1 MTRRLRSIL
10 LLSLLL
16 LAAAAIAGVARP
28 REGRAADTPAT
39 PVKTVT
45 VSGAG
50 SITTVP
56 DRASFDFTAD
66 TQAATAQAALAKNAS
81 AAAAMIAAI
90 KQAGVAD
97 ADIQTGQVSISPRLN
112 DAGTDVLGYTAS
124 NTVTATIAIAKA
136 GPLVDAA
143 VGAGATGV
151 TGPTLTRSDSDA
163 LYDKA
168 LEAAVANASDK
179 AKTLAAAAGLS
190 VGAVQTIVEGSQQ
203 PVVFAAAGK
212 MDATGSTPIE
222 AGSQEIDATVT
233 VTYALS

>member
-28 REGRAADTPAT
+28 REGRAADTPTT
-39 PVKTVT
+39 PAKTVT

-50 SITTVP
+50 SVTTVP
-56 DRASFDFTAD
+56 DRASFDFTVD
-66 TQAATAQAALAKNAS
+66 TQAATARSALAQNAA

-90 KQAGVAD
+90 KNAGVAD
-97 ADIQTGQVSISPRLN
+97 ADLQTGQVSLSPRLN
-112 DAGTDVLGYTAS
+112 DAGTEVLGYTAS
-124 NTVTATIAIAKA
+124 NTVSATIAIAKA
-136 GPLVDAA
+136 GALVDAA

-151 TGPTLTRSDSDA
+151 SGPTLTRSDSDA

-168 LEAAVANASDK
+168 LQSAVANAAEK
-179 AKTLAAAAGLS
+179 AKALAAAAGLTL
-190 VGAVQTIVEGSQQ
+190 GGVQTMVEGSQQ
-203 PVVFAAAGK
+203 PIVFAAGK
-212 MDATGSTPIE
+212 MDANAPTPIE
-222 AGSQEIDATVT
+222 AGTQTIDATVT

>member
-28 REGRAADTPAT
+28 REGRAADTPTA
-39 PVKTVT
+39 PGKTVT
-45 VSGAG
+45 VNGSG
-50 SITTVP
+50 SVTTVP
-56 DRASFDFTAD
+56 DRASFDFTVD
-66 TQAATAQAALAKNAS
+66 TQAATAQSALARNAAS
-81 AAAAMIAAI
+81 AAAMIAAI
-90 KQAGVAD
+90 KNAGVAD
-97 ADIQTGQVSISPRLN
+97 ADLQTGQVSLSPRLN

-151 TGPTLTRSDSDA
+151 GGPTLTRSDSDA
-163 LYDKA
+163 LYNKA
-168 LEAAVANASDK
+168 LQAAVANAAEK
-179 AKTLAAAAGLS
+179 AKALASAAGLS
-190 VGAVQTIVEGSQQ
+190 LGGVQTIAEGSQQ
-203 PVVFAAAGK
+203 PVVFAAGK
-212 MDATGSTPIE
+212 MDAAASTPIE
-222 AGSQEIDATVT
+222 PGTQEIDATVT

>member
-28 REGRAADTPAT
+28 REGRAADTPST
-39 PVKTVT
+39 PAKTVT
-45 VSGAG
+45 VTGSG

-56 DRASFDFTAD
+56 DRASFDFTVD

-90 KQAGVAD
+90 KNAGVSD
-97 ADIQTGQVSISPRLN
+97 ADLQTGQVSLSPRMN
-112 DAGTDVLGYTAS
+112 DAGTDVVGYTAS
-124 NTVTATIAIAKA
+124 NTVTATIALAKA
-136 GPLVDAA
+136 GALVDAA

-151 TGPTLTRSDSDA
+151 SGPSLTRSDSDA
-163 LYDKA
+163 LYGKA
-168 LEAAVANASDK
+168 LQAAVANAAEK

-190 VGAVQTIVEGSQQ
+190 LGSVQTIVEGSQQ
-203 PVVFAAAGK
+203 PVVFAAGK
-212 MDATGSTPIE
+212 MDAVGSTPIE
-222 AGSQEIDATVT
+222 AGTQSIDATVT

>member
-28 REGRAADTPAT
+28 REGRAADTPPT
-39 PVKTVT
+39 PAKTVT
-45 VSGAG
+45 VSGSG
-50 SITTVP
+50 SVTTVP
-56 DRASFDFTAD
+56 DRASFDFTVE
-66 TQAATAQAALAKNAS
+66 TQAPTAQAALARNATV
-81 AAAAMIAAI
+81 AAAMIAAI
-90 KQAGVAD
+90 KGAGVAD
-97 ADIQTGQVSISPRLN
+97 ADLQTGQVSLSPRLN

-151 TGPTLTRSDSDA
+151 SGPTLTRSDSDA

-168 LEAAVANASDK
+168 LQAAVANAADK
-179 AKTLAAAAGLS
+179 AKTLAAAAGLPL
-190 VGAVQTIVEGSQQ
+190 GGVQAMVEGSQQ
-203 PVVFAAAGK
+203 PVVFAPGK
-212 MDATGSTPIE
+212 MDAGASTPIE
-222 AGSQEIDATVT
+222 PGTQTIDATVT
-233 VTYALS
+233 VTYALG

>member
-28 REGRAADTPAT
+28 REGRAADTPST
-39 PVKTVT
+39 PQKTVT

-50 SITTVP
+50 SVTTVP
-56 DRASFDFTAD
+56 DRASFDFTVD
-66 TQAATAQAALAKNAS
+66 TQAATAQSALAKNAA

-90 KQAGVAD
+90 KSAGVAD
-97 ADIQTGQVSISPRLN
+97 ADIQTGQVSLSPRMN

-136 GPLVDAA
+136 GALVDAA

-151 TGPTLTRSDSDA
+151 SGPTLTRSDSDA

-168 LEAAVANASDK
+168 LQAAVGNAVDK
-179 AKTLAAAAGLS
+179 AKTLATAAGLS
-190 VGAVQTIVEGSQQ
+190 LGAVQTMVEGSQQ
-203 PVVFAAAGK
+203 PIVFAAGK
-212 MDATGSTPIE
+212 MDASAPTPIE
-222 AGSQEIDATVT
+222 AGTQTIDASVT
-233 VTYALS
+233 VTYALN

>member
-39 PVKTVT
+39 PAKTVT
-45 VSGAG
+45 VTGSG
-50 SITTVP
+50 SVTTVP
-56 DRASFDFTAD
+56 DRASFDFTVD
-66 TQAATAQAALAKNAS
+66 SQAATAQAALAKNAS

-90 KQAGVAD
+90 KSAGVAD
-97 ADIQTGQVSISPRLN
+97 ADLQTGQVSLSPRMN

-143 VGAGATGV
+143 VSAGATGV
-151 TGPTLTRSDSDA
+151 GGPTLTRSDSDA

-168 LEAAVANASDK
+168 LQAAVTNAAGK
-179 AKTLAAAAGLS
+179 AKTLATAAGLS
-190 VGAVQTIVEGSQQ
+190 LGGVQTMVEGSQA
-203 PVVFAAAGK
+203 PVVFAAGK
-212 MDATGSTPIE
+212 MDASAPTPIE
-222 AGSQEIDATVT
+222 AGTQTVDATVT

>member
-39 PVKTVT
+39 PAKTVT
-45 VSGAG
+45 VTGSG
-50 SITTVP
+50 SVTTVP
-56 DRASFDFTAD
+56 DRASFDFTVD
-66 TQAATAQAALAKNAS
+66 TQAASAQAALAKNAS

-90 KQAGVAD
+90 KNAGVAD
-97 ADIQTGQVSISPRLN
+97 GDIRTGQVSLSPQMN

-124 NTVTATIAIAKA
+124 NTVSATIAIAKA
-136 GPLVDAA
+136 GALVDAA

-151 TGPTLTRSDSDA
+151 SGPSLTRSDSDA

-168 LEAAVANASDK
+168 LQAAVANAADK
-179 AKTLAAAAGLS
+179 AKTLATAAGLS
-190 VGAVQTIVEGSQQ
+190 LEGVQTMVEGSQQ
-203 PVVFAAAGK
+203 PVVFAPGK
-212 MDATGSTPIE
+212 MDAGAATPIE
-222 AGSQEIDATVT
+222 PGTQSIDATVT